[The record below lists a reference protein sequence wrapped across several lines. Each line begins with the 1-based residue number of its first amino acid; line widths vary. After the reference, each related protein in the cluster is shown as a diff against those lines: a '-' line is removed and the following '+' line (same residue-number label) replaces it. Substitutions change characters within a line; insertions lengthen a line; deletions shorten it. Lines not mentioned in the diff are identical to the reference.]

1 MSVVYFI
8 CQQMMYFVIPL
19 TVVALA
25 GMFSERSGVMNI
37 ALDGTM
43 IIGAF
48 CGAVFLN
55 LTQDTWSG
63 QGQFLCA
70 MLIAAVAGM
79 LFMALH
85 AFASINLNA
94 AQTISGISMNMIAPA
109 LAIFL
114 ARVLFGY
121 QRVPYTNSF
130 LIRSI
135 PVLGDI
141 PILGPMLFQNTY
153 ISTWIGIAIM
163 IISQFVLYKT
173 TFGLRL
179 RACGEYPEAAS
190 SVGINVRKF
199 RWIGVLISGLLAGMG
214 GIIFI
219 VPTSNMFSG
228 NVAAYGFLAIAVLV
242 FGQWKPT
249 RIFLSAL
256 IFGFA
261 KTISSGYSGIPFLAS
276 LNISPYVYKIIP
288 YAFTI
293 LMLVISSRNPQAPRA
308 VGKPYV
314 KGDKS

>member
-242 FGQWKPT
+242 FGQWKPM

>member
-1 MSVVYFI
+1 MNVVYFI

-19 TVVALA
+19 TIVALA

-48 CGAVFLN
+48 CGALFIN
-55 LTQDTWSG
+55 QTQDVFSG
-63 QGQFLCA
+63 QWQFLCA
-70 MLIAAVAGM
+70 MLIAGIAGM

-121 QRVPYTNSF
+121 QRIPYNNTF
-130 LIRSI
+130 LIRSL
-135 PVLGDI
+135 PLLGDI
-141 PILGPMLFQNTY
+141 PVIGSMFFKNTY
-153 ISTWIGIAIM
+153 ISTWIGIAITV
-163 IISQFVLYKT
+163 ISQIVLYKT

-179 RACGEYPEAAS
+179 RSCGEHPEAAS
-190 SVGINVRKF
+190 SVGINVRRY
-199 RWIGVLISGLLAGMG
+199 RWFGVLISGFLAGMG
-214 GIIFI
+214 GIVFI

-242 FGQWKPT
+242 FGQWKPR
-249 RIFLSAL
+249 RIFLSAI
-256 IFGFA
+256 IFGLA

-276 LNISPYVYKIIP
+276 LGISPYGYKIIP

-293 LMLVISSRNPQAPRA
+293 IMLMLSSRNPQAPEACGR
-308 VGKPYV
+308 PYI
-314 KGDKS
+314 KGDKG

>member
-19 TVVALA
+19 TIVALA

-43 IIGAF
+43 IVGAF
-48 CGAVFLN
+48 AGALFLN
-55 LTQDTWSG
+55 QTQGSFSG

-85 AFASINLNA
+85 AFASVNLNA

-114 ARVLFGY
+114 ARVLFGV
-121 QRVPYTNSF
+121 QRIPYNNTF
-130 LIRSI
+130 LIRSV
-135 PVLGDI
+135 PLLGDI
-141 PILGPMLFQNTY
+141 PVIGPMFFRNTY
-153 ISTWIGIAIM
+153 ICTWIGIAIVV
-163 IISQFVLYKT
+163 ISHIVLYKT
-173 TFGLRL
+173 AFGLRL
-179 RACGEYPEAAS
+179 RSCGEHPEAAS
-190 SVGINVRKF
+190 SVGIHVRGY
-199 RWIGVLISGLLAGMG
+199 RWCGVLISGFLAGMG
-214 GIIFI
+214 GIVFI

-228 NVAAYGFLAIAVLV
+228 SVAGYGFLAIAVLV

-249 RIFLSAL
+249 KIFLSAIL
-256 IFGFA
+256 FGLA
-261 KTISSGYSGIPFLAS
+261 KTISSGYSGIPFLAK
-276 LNISPYVYKIIP
+276 LGISPYVYKIIP

-293 LMLVISSRNPQAPRA
+293 LMLILSSRNPQAPA
-308 VGKPYV
+308 ASGQPYI
-314 KGDKS
+314 KGDKG

>member
-25 GMFSERSGVMNI
+25 GMFSERSGIMNI

-242 FGQWKPT
+242 FGQWKPM